1 MHGYRLAL
9 ESALAKARD
18 GREAEA
24 VEQLLP
30 LLDQAVADANL
41 NWISL
46 LARNG
51 AILSEHLG
59 NHQRAVDFL
68 ELSIMHF
75 PDDPRTLLQLGDLY
89 LLQGDADRAKKC
101 FTTCRTV
108 CQTIGKGDGGYGD
121 VIELLTLVQRRL
133 G

>member
-1 MHGYRLAL
+1 MNAYRLAL
-9 ESALAKARD
+9 ENALAKARD
-18 GREAEA
+18 GREGEA

-30 LLDQAVADANL
+30 VLDQAVADGDL

-46 LARNG
+46 LARNA

-59 NHQRAVDFL
+59 NHQRAADFL
-68 ELSIMHF
+68 ELSLAHF
-75 PDDPRTLLQLGDLY
+75 PDDPRALFQLGDLY
-89 LLQGDADRAKKC
+89 LLQGDADRAKQC

-108 CQTIGKGDGGYGD
+108 CQTRGEGDDGYGEI
-121 VIELLTLVQRRL
+121 IELLNLVQRRL